1 MIGIDFVQQEDPY
14 GSMEPYIKVGDR
26 IAKKWAHLNLKKVY
40 HAGETKDHLNNN
52 VELAVRS
59 GSVRIGHGLN
69 IVKRIDYLNQCRNVC
84 FELNPISNL
93 LTGGMTDIRMSTAP
107 LLLGLGYSVSISS
120 DDPGKFG
127 YEDTTVDY
135 FASAV
140 SFNWSLRHLKLI
152 AYHSINHAIVSE
164 GDKIKIL

>member
-1 MIGIDFVQQEDPY
+1 V
-14 GSMEPYIKVGDR
+14 K
-26 IAKKWAHLNLKKVY
+26 A
-40 HAGETKDHLNNN
+40 
-52 VELAVRS
+52 

-69 IVKRIDYLNQCRNVC
+69 IIQRIEFLPHCRNVC

-93 LTGGMTDIRMSTAP
+93 ITASSARLDLRLSNAP
-107 LLLGLGYSVSISS
+107 ILLGLGYPVSISP

-140 SFNWSLRHLKLI
+140 SFNWTLKHLKLVAI
-152 AYHSINHAIVSE
+152 HSINHAICTE
-164 GDKIKIL
+164 GTRLKLERAFNQRWEKWIDELLSNK